1 MPVHEFLHEASGK
14 KIEIYVP
21 INAPAEQ
28 HQVQVVDGDTYKRVY
43 AAPLASIDTH
53 LKDATQE
60 DFRRLTTNKKNL
72 TVGQM
77 WEMSSEMSHHRAEKN
92 GGVDDVKEKF
102 YSNYEKQ
109 MGKKHIDVEKREK
122 LKIAHQQLKDMGIRV
137 EL

>member
-1 MPVHEFLHEASGK
+1 MPVHEFLNEASGK
-14 KIEIYVP
+14 KIEVYVP
-21 INAPAEQ
+21 INASVEE
-28 HQVQVVDGDTYKRVY
+28 HQTQVVDGETYKRVY

-53 LKDATQE
+53 LNDATQE

-92 GGVDDVKEKF
+92 GGVDEVKEKF
-102 YSNYEKQ
+102 YSSYERE
-109 MGKKHIDVEKREK
+109 MGKKHADVEKREK
-122 LKIAHQQLKDMGIRV
+122 LKIAHEKLKEMGIKV